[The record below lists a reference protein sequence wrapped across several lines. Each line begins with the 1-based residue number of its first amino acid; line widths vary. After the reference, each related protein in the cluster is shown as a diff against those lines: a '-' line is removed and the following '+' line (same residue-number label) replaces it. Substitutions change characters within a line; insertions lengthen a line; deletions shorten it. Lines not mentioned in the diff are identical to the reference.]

1 MKISKNLIPF
11 LDVLFTF
18 LMVFICI
25 TMLLKAKS
33 DNESASYKQ
42 QNAIYLIVLNW
53 IGNADIDL
61 WTKDG
66 AGHHVGFSNRE
77 GGNGSL
83 ISLNRDCLGAATSEV
98 GAAGYGT
105 NYENFIPVQ
114 APPPNEEIIS
124 VRGVEDGEYIVNSH
138 AYALKDGGPTKAT
151 VKLIK
156 NKPYK
161 IIIEKEYTFN
171 STGEE
176 HTFFRFTLDKDG
188 NIIDLNELPTNLIG
202 SGK

>member
-1 MKISKNLIPF
+1 MKITKNIIPF
-11 LDVLFTF
+11 IDVLFTF

-33 DNESASYKQ
+33 DNESAAYKQ
-42 QNAIYLIVLNW
+42 QNAVYLIALNW
-53 IGNADIDL
+53 SGNADIDL
-61 WTKDG
+61 WSKDSL
-66 AGHHVGFSNRE
+66 GHNVGFSNRE
-77 GGNGSL
+77 GGNGCL
-83 ISLNRDCLGAATSEV
+83 MSLNRDCLGASTSEQ
-98 GAAGYGT
+98 GT
-105 NYENFIPVQ
+105 EGEGPVN
-114 APPPNEEIIS
+114 PVNEEIIS
-124 VRGVEDGEYIVNSH
+124 VRGVTPGEYIVNSH
-138 AYALKDGGPTKAT
+138 AYALKDAGATKCT

-161 IIIEKEYTFN
+161 VVTEKEFTFN

-202 SGK
+202 AGH